1 MTEKTGELDLTPDQ
15 LLSTTRTVRKRL
27 DLTLQVERKLLEE

>member
-1 MTEKTGELDLTPDQ
+1 MTLDLTPDQ

-27 DLTLQVERKLLEE
+27 D